1 MTPAEFR
8 NIRLSLGLT
17 ADQLA
22 RFMGFN
28 GGRAVR
34 KWESGSQPV
43 NPVAA
48 RIMGWLDKGYLSAVD
63 D

>member
-8 NIRLSLGLT
+8 SIRLSLGLT

-22 RFMGFN
+22 KFMGFN

-34 KWESGSQPV
+34 KWENGNVEHPR
-43 NPVAA
+43 NTTA
-48 RIMGWLDKGYLSAVD
+48 Y
-63 D
+63 